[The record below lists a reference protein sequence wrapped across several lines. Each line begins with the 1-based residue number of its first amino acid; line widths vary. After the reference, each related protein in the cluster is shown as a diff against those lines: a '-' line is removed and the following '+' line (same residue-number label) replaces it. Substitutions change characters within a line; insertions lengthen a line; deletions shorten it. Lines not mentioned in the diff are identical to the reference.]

1 MKIPKIKDLKN
12 INFKKPVLVLL
23 KNGIKVYLFED
34 TESKVCKI
42 DFIFKAGTEYQ
53 DKTYLAGFANNL
65 IREGTKNMNPEQ
77 NAEFFDFY
85 GSYVQGFINPFT
97 AGIRLLAPNKFLL
110 EVLPQ
115 FSELVINPL
124 IPENIFE
131 ILKTKTKEK
140 IKIDLIQTKLR
151 AHKEL
156 MSLIFGRNHQ
166 RSILPSE
173 ELIEELTLSEIKN
186 FAEKFYTKGNI
197 RIQVSGKIEDALI
210 KSLDENIG
218 SQDSFNTFE
227 PVIIKGIS
235 NPSINKNSFVNI
247 PTAKQ
252 ASVFAGINMGKI
264 SEAELIDLSILNT
277 ILGGYFGARLMKNIR
292 EDKGYTYGIY
302 SYIVEYPETTL
313 LLISADVRLEVYR
326 ETISEILKEINIL
339 KSKAIHYTELNRV
352 KNYML
357 GEIIA
362 GLDGAFETSSVWEKL
377 ISTEKN
383 EDFIIQKI
391 DRIKNISSFD
401 IKKIAEKYF
410 SEDNFFTAVAGK

>member
-1 MKIPKIKDLKN
+1 MKIPKIKDPKN
-12 INFKKPVLVLL
+12 IKFKKPELVLL
-23 KNGIKVYLFED
+23 KNGIKLYLFKD
-34 TESKVCKI
+34 SESKVCKI

-53 DKTYLAGFANNL
+53 DKAYLAGFANNL

-97 AGIRLLAPNKFLL
+97 SGISLLCPNKFIL

-124 IPENIFE
+124 LPENIFE
-131 ILKTKTKEK
+131 ILKIKTKEK

-156 MSLIFGRNHQ
+156 MSLIFGKNHQ
-166 RSILPSE
+166 RSTLPSE
-173 ELIEELTLSEIKN
+173 ELIEKLTISEIKKFVEN
-186 FAEKFYTKGNI
+186 FYTKGDINI
-197 RIQVSGKIEDALI
+197 QISGKIDYDLI

-218 SQDSFNTFE
+218 SQNSFNTFK
-227 PVIIKGIS
+227 PILIKDTV
-235 NPSINKNSFVNI
+235 NPSVNKNSFINI
-247 PTAKQ
+247 PTAEQ
-252 ASVFAGINMGKI
+252 ASVFAGINLGKI
-264 SEAELIDLSILNT
+264 SETELIDISIFNT

-313 LLISADVRLEVYR
+313 LLISADVRLQVYR
-326 ETISEILKEINIL
+326 ETINEIFKEINIL
-339 KSKAIHYTELNRV
+339 KSKAVHYTELTRV

-362 GLDGAFETSSVWEKL
+362 GLNGAFETSAVWEKI
-377 ISTEKN
+377 ISTEKS
-383 EDFIIQKI
+383 EDSLLKKI
-391 DRIKNISSFD
+391 NRIKNISSTD
-401 IKKIAEKYF
+401 IKKIAEKYLDEDKIF
-410 SEDNFFTAVAGK
+410 STVAGR